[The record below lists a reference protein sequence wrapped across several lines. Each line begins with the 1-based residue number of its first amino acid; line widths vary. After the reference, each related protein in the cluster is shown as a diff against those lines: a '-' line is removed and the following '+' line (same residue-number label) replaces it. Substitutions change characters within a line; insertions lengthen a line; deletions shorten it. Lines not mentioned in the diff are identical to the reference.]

1 MSSSGDLPVSM
12 HYRSPCPCTPSKP
25 SSCTPGPCSFPYPCP
40 CTLGPCNLPRPRLRT
55 PEHTCIHALQTPV
68 SLHPPKSSSC
78 TPGPCRSPHLCPY
91 TPGPCNLP
99 RLCLCTPGPSCIHA
113 LQTPMPLHPLQ
124 ASVLHSWSY
133 TRITPTRVPE
143 PWDRQPSIP
152 APLQDS
158 GLHEFLH
165 PRSPRPHF
173 LGPNPRSHVYLI
185 LVPTPLS
192 SHTPIPCIPLCS
204 RPCTSMH
211 PSIPSS
217 RDLPVSIHY
226 GPTRPCIP
234 SKSASCTP
242 GPCSP
247 PHPYPCTPGTPS
259 RIPAPPPSQHSALLD
274 PAALHIHVPA

>member
-1 MSSSGDLPVSM
+1 MHYRPLCPCIPPSHRPAPLDPADLHTCALTPLGPAIFHACVSVPQDLAASM
-12 HYRSPCPCTPSKP
+12 HYRPPCPCTHSKP
-25 SSCTPGPCSFPYPCP
+25 AS
-40 CTLGPCNLPRPRLRT
+40 
-55 PEHTCIHALQTPV
+55 
-68 SLHPPKSSSC
+68 
-78 TPGPCRSPHLCPY
+78 Y
-91 TPGPCNLP
+91 TPGP
-99 RLCLCTPGPSCIHA
+99 TPAS
-113 LQTPMPLHPLQ
+113 LQPASLQ
-124 ASVLHSWSY
+124 
-133 TRITPTRVPE
+133 